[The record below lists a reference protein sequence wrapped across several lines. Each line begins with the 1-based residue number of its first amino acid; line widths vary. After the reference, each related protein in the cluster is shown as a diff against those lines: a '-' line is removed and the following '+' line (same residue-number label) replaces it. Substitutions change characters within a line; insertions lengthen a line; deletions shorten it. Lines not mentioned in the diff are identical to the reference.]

1 KPMSPCGRPLALIVE
16 LGHSTVPE
24 EGAPSPAMM
33 RSAVD
38 LPQPEGPSRLRNSP
52 GSTVSDMLESANVP
66 LENTFETP
74 CMVTT
79 GRALD
84 VDAADGVAL
93 EVSIS
98 AKRSFVPK

>member
-1 KPMSPCGRPLALIVE
+1 
-16 LGHSTVPE
+16 
-24 EGAPSPAMM
+24 
-33 RSAVD
+33 
-38 LPQPEGPSRLRNSP
+38 
-52 GSTVSDMLESANVP
+52 MLESANVP

-93 EVSIS
+93 EVSII